1 MRDRAAEMWGDAL
14 RGAACRLTGP
24 GCSPHSLAP
33 LSPKA
38 SPSVCWSSVTRTQP
52 QRPPRPQGNP
62 GKPRAAGAPPWGGEK
77 GSRGGARG
85 EPASPRPPRSS
96 RPESR
101 PPTRPACSSLIYPAR
116 PGRGAWGEGEAG
128 HPHPPH
134 THTHTLN
141 FGRSESGL
149 RLLLPLVS
157 PFLGLSRSLS
167 LCSTSVSL
175 CFQDSRCLAAR
186 AGCRNPAGR
195 DTIHVPLSAHSAAPL
210 PQRGPPPPAR
220 SRPSAG
226 RHGGREWGA
235 GGQCRHLPGPA
246 RPGPGCALS
255 LSQRKRPREGK
266 CVVKVTG
273 RGNGSQ
279 DSNPRPDDPRES
291 WNCFPWGETGKQTEL
306 QGQKDRR

>member
-134 THTHTLN
+134 THTHPELWSI
-141 FGRSESGL
+141 RVWSAPLAPS
-149 RLLLPLVS
+149 RLSLP
-157 PFLGLSRSLS
+157 RSLTISKPLFHVCFS
-167 LCSTSVSL
+167 LFSGFPVPGGTRWV
-175 CFQDSRCLAAR
+175 QEPRGER
-186 AGCRNPAGR
+186 HNPCPFER
-195 DTIHVPLSAHSAAPL
+195 
-210 PQRGPPPPAR
+210 PQRGPPSPAR
-220 SRPSAG
+220 SPAPSTVQTLGGEARGAG
-226 RHGGREWGA
+226 VGGRGA
-235 GGQCRHLPGPA
+235 VQASARPGPA
-246 RPGPGCALS
+246 RPRVRPFALTEETA
-255 LSQRKRPREGK
+255 QRGE
-266 CVVKVTG
+266 V
-273 RGNGSQ
+273 RGQGH
-279 DSNPRPDDPRES
+279 RARKWES
-291 WNCFPWGETGKQTEL
+291 GLEPAP
-306 QGQKDRR
+306 